1 MPLIQ
6 VRNTNDSG
14 TTTIQSDLIEKME
27 WVGRAWPPY
36 TAITISGKVM
46 TSAESPEEIQSKIR
60 AATAQPPT
68 AQSKADTLARY
79 AAAFELWE
87 DEFRADPSTFL
98 TAEEIAAMETAPL
111 AVQRAMTFVGY
122 LRAGGQEG

>member
-36 TAITISGKVM
+36 TEITISGKVM

-68 AQSKADTLARY
+68 AQSKADTLSRY

-98 TAEEIAAMETAPL
+98 TAEEIAAMEVAPL